1 MAKAPINIVLA
12 VRSSGKPFHFLLA
25 ALLLQLVVS
34 PFLHGG
40 WAGVLQDLI
49 FLILLTAAARVA
61 RRSRA
66 YPLILCLT
74 ILCGASVA
82 GKYVFEGVGPSV
94 LSDALGVPVIFLT
107 AVEMTRYL
115 ARQRRVDLDTV
126 LGGLCVYLF
135 IGAMWFTLY
144 SLVERL
150 SPGAFDFTVHKMALI
165 NQERMDRLLFFFS
178 YITLLTTGYGDI
190 VPLSPVAQTLA
201 VLEGIV
207 GQFYLVFFMARLVG
221 LHVAEKQGAGA
232 ASAADGRQ
240 PGREVPALDQDG
252 HGRGH

>member
-1 MAKAPINIVLA
+1 MVKAPRNIVLA

-25 ALLLQLVVS
+25 ALLAQLVAS
-34 PFLHGG
+34 PFLTGEG
-40 WAGVLQDLI
+40 AGVLQDLI
-49 FLILLTAAARVA
+49 FLILLVAASQVA
-61 RRSRA
+61 RHSRL
-66 YPLILCLT
+66 YPLIMGLT
-74 ILCGASVA
+74 ALCGVCVLA
-82 GKYVFEGVGPSV
+82 KYLYDGEGPSQ

-144 SLVERL
+144 SLVDRL
-150 SPGAFDFTVHKMALI
+150 LPGAFDYTVHTRPIMTR
-165 NQERMDRLLFFFS
+165 EHVDRLLFFFS

-190 VPLSPVAQTLA
+190 VPVAPVAQTLA
-201 VLEGIV
+201 ILEGIA

-221 LHVAEKQGAGA
+221 LHVAEKQEAQEP
-232 ASAADGRQ
+232 SAAGRRQ
-240 PGREVPALDQDG
+240 PGR
-252 HGRGH
+252 